1 MPYYNKY
8 KLNIVISGSIPCLE
22 EIIGLS
28 LNRPNTSLHFKL
40 DSLYELLCSSSFAI
54 GSGGNFI
61 YERIAVGV
69 PSISMPFLDV
79 QVPFL
84 KSLAQYHATYLTSID
99 YLSSSLDFMEANL
112 QSARHLVLQ
121 ARQQLRCH
129 GSGAEIISSLMSSR
143 VI

>member
-1 MPYYNKY
+1 
-8 KLNIVISGSIPCLE
+8 
-22 EIIGLS
+22 
-28 LNRPNTSLHFKL
+28 
-40 DSLYELLCSSSFAI
+40 
-54 GSGGNFI
+54 
-61 YERIAVGV
+61 
-69 PSISMPFLDV
+69 MPFLDV